1 MAKDSVN
8 TNQFIHEQYIIFN
21 LGEEEYAIPITI
33 VEEIV
38 KITNLI
44 RVPQSKSY
52 FAGIMDIRGKVVRMI
67 DLTKRLNIRNA
78 NLTENAERAIVINIA
93 RKSVGVIVDKVSH
106 VIHFPANQ
114 VDPPPPSV
122 KGISSRYITGVGKK
136 DNRFIILIDIEKI
149 LTIEEITEL
158 AVV

>member
-1 MAKDSVN
+1 MAKESSSN
-8 TNQFIHEQYIIFN
+8 NQFIHEQYIIFN

-44 RVPQSKSY
+44 RVPQSKTY

-67 DLTKRLNIRNA
+67 DLAKRLNIKTGQET
-78 NLTENAERAIVINIA
+78 LIERAIVINLGG
-93 RKSVGVIVDKVSH
+93 KSVGVIVDKVSH
-106 VIHFPANQ
+106 VVHFPASQ

-149 LTIEEITEL
+149 LTVEEISEM

>member
-1 MAKDSVN
+1 MAKESSSS
-8 TNQFIHEQYIIFN
+8 NQFIHEQYIIFN
-21 LGEEEYAIPITI
+21 LGDEEYAIPITI

-44 RVPQSKSY
+44 RIPQSKSY

-78 NLTENAERAIVINIA
+78 NAVENAERAIVINIA
-93 RKSVGVIVDKVSH
+93 GKSVGVIVDKVSH

-149 LTIEEITEL
+149 LTIEEISEL

>member
-1 MAKDSVN
+1 MAKESSN
-8 TNQFIHEQYIIFN
+8 NNQFIHEQYIIFN
-21 LGEEEYAIPITI
+21 LGDEEYAIPITI

-67 DLTKRLNIRNA
+67 DLAKRLNIKTGQET
-78 NLTENAERAIVINIA
+78 LIERAIVINLGG
-93 RKSVGVIVDKVSH
+93 KSVGVIVDKVSH
-106 VIHFPANQ
+106 VVHFPANQ

-149 LTIEEITEL
+149 LTVEEISEM

>member
-1 MAKDSVN
+1 MAKESASN
-8 TNQFIHEQYIIFN
+8 LIHEQYIIFN
-21 LGEEEYAIPITI
+21 LGDEEYAIPITI

-44 RVPQSKSY
+44 RVPQSKNF

-67 DLTKRLNIRNA
+67 DLAKRLNVKNTSES
-78 NLTENAERAIVINIA
+78 LDRAIVISIGG
-93 RKSVGVIVDKVSH
+93 KSVGVIVDKVSH
-106 VIHFPANQ
+106 VVHFPAGQ

-136 DNRFIILIDIEKI
+136 ENRFIILIDIEKI
-149 LTIEEITEL
+149 LTAEEISEL
-158 AVV
+158 ASTSV

>member
-1 MAKDSVN
+1 MAKESSN
-8 TNQFIHEQYIIFN
+8 NNQFIHEQYIIFN

-44 RVPQSKSY
+44 RVPQSKTY

-67 DLTKRLNIRNA
+67 DLAKRLNIKTGQET
-78 NLTENAERAIVINIA
+78 LIERAIVINLGG
-93 RKSVGVIVDKVSH
+93 KSVGVIVDKVSH
-106 VIHFPANQ
+106 VVHFPANQ

-149 LTIEEITEL
+149 LTVEEISEM

>member
-1 MAKDSVN
+1 MAKETSSA
-8 TNQFIHEQYIIFN
+8 NQFIHEQYIIFN
-21 LGEEEYAIPITI
+21 LGDEEYAIPITI

-44 RVPQSKSY
+44 RVPQSKSF

-67 DLTKRLNIRNA
+67 DLAKRLNIKNI
-78 NLTENAERAIVINIA
+78 TETADRAIVINVA
-93 RKSVGVIVDKVSH
+93 GKSIGVIVDKVSH
-106 VIHFPANQ
+106 VVHFPANQ

-149 LTIEEITEL
+149 LTVEEVSEL
-158 AVV
+158 ATV